1 MTDDY
6 TVEIEQL
13 MAGLNRNIAEGH
25 AVQSRDAAYAAYLK
39 LIALREQSGIS
50 AEAERL
56 LEQNCQKAWLLY
68 EAFHLEVQH
77 ELEWANS
84 RSYEDV

>member
-1 MTDDY
+1 M
-6 TVEIEQL
+6 
-13 MAGLNRNIAEGH
+13 
-25 AVQSRDAAYAAYLK
+25 
-39 LIALREQSGIS
+39 ALREQSGIS